1 MNLSESIK
9 HLMSEGTLEWTS
21 IDAVTGAEEATLP
34 DGSKFVIQNI
44 TGTLNVMFVAKG
56 GVQGNVIYRT
66 PAGVPMAFKKAKQE
80 AEKFLGIKK
89 DKPQPENEELSKYTY
104 ITKGKT
110 YNTTDKDLREAI
122 TGAEQVAL
130 KSTDKLEV
138 KYGSVLVNGRPFDVT
153 DPDESLDWPKS
164 IDADGNLVTWFKGR
178 ASNANTWS
186 PEEISGHYTDAKQ
199 EEIESK
205 PEIAER
211 YIKTVQLITKES
223 DRQIIEAFLT
233 EHSIEGREC
242 DLLAINTEFKRF
254 KKLHSANLE

>member
-9 HLMSEGTLEWTS
+9 YLMSEGTLEWTS

-89 DKPQPENEELSKYTY
+89 DKPQP
-104 ITKGKT
+104 
-110 YNTTDKDLREAI
+110 DKDLREAI